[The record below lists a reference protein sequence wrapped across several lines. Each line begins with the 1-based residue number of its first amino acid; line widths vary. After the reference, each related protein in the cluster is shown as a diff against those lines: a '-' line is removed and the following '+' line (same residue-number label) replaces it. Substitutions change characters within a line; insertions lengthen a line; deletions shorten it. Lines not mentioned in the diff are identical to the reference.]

1 MTDVSANT
9 PQPPLPPQPPPP
21 DFIDPANLADYH
33 DDEAEAMIEAIR
45 ARRLH
50 ALHVYEQSKR
60 EAAERKHTVDVA
72 ALEKQCVMLAKDIER
87 VSKALDALE
96 KRVNRVRALRLQLG
110 MEM

>member
-1 MTDVSANT
+1 MSSTSQTPTT
-9 PQPPLPPQPPPP
+9 PQPQPPAP
-21 DFIDPANLADYH
+21 DFIDPANLDAYD

-50 ALHVYEQSKR
+50 ALHVYEQSQR
-60 EAAERKHTVDVA
+60 EAAELKHEKDA
-72 ALEKQCVMLAKDIER
+72 ASLTEQCRMLAKDIER
-87 VSKALDALE
+87 VGKALDALE